1 VNGARR
7 SAVTGPRRDSG
18 PLPVKGERVLEVV
31 GLDRRF
37 GERQVLRDL
46 HLRLTA
52 GERLAVTGPNGS
64 GKTTLLRC
72 VSGTLTP
79 SGGRVEVCGHEAG
92 SLAARRRIGVSLSQE
107 RSFYLRLSG
116 RNNLLFFARLRHR
129 REREA
134 RIATEQLIEEL
145 ELETIAAERVD
156 RCSTGMVQQLA
167 LARALLGSPALL
179 VLDEPTR
186 SLDPGAV
193 ERLWG
198 AVDRRPEIA
207 LLIATHRSDD
217 VERCTERLDLES
229 MSTE

>member
-1 VNGARR
+1 VTGTRR
-7 SAVTGPRRDSG
+7 SAVTGARRKSG
-18 PLPVKGERVLEVV
+18 PLPVTGERVLEVA
-31 GLDRRF
+31 GLVRRF
-37 GERQVLRDL
+37 GEREILRNL
-46 HLRLTA
+46 HLRLA
-52 GERLAVTGPNGS
+52 VGERLAVTGPNGS

-79 SGGRVEVCGHEAG
+79 SAGRVDVCGHAAG
-92 SLAARRRIGVSLSQE
+92 SVAARRRVGVSLSQE

-134 RIATEQLIEEL
+134 RMAAEKLIDEL

-193 ERLWG
+193 ERLW
-198 AVDRRPEIA
+198 AAIDRRPELT
-207 LLIATHRSDD
+207 LLIASHRSDD
-217 VERCTERLDLES
+217 VERCTDRLDLG
-229 MSTE
+229 STSPG

>member
-1 VNGARR
+1 VSRARQ
-7 SAVTGPRRDSG
+7 SAVTGPHRGDAQ
-18 PLPVKGERVLEVV
+18 LWTDRVLEVT

-37 GERQVLRDL
+37 GEREVLRGL
-46 HLRLTA
+46 HLRLEP
-52 GERLAVTGPNGS
+52 GERLAVTGANGS

-72 VSGTLTP
+72 VSGTLMP
-79 SGGRVEVCGHEAG
+79 SAGRVDVCGHPAG
-92 SLAARRRIGVSLSQE
+92 SVAARRRIGVSLSQE

-129 REREA
+129 RERQA
-134 RIATEQLIEEL
+134 RIATERLIEEL
-145 ELETIAAERVD
+145 ELEMIAAERVD

-198 AVDRRPEIA
+198 AVDRRPELT

-217 VERCTERLDLES
+217 VERCTERLDLGS
-229 MSTE
+229 MARG

>member
-1 VNGARR
+1 VSAPRR
-7 SAVTGPRRDSG
+7 STVTAAGRGPDPPRTGR
-18 PLPVKGERVLEVV
+18 ERVLEVA

-37 GERQVLRDL
+37 GQREVLRDL
-46 HLRLTA
+46 HVRIGQ

-72 VSGTLTP
+72 VSGTLMP
-79 SGGRVEVCGHEAG
+79 SGGRVEVCGHVAG
-92 SLAARRRIGVSLSQE
+92 SVAARRRVGVSLSQE

-129 REREA
+129 GEREA
-134 RIATEQLIEEL
+134 RTATEALIDEL
-145 ELETIAAERVD
+145 ELGTIAAERVD

-186 SLDPGAV
+186 SLDPEAV

-198 AVDRRPEIA
+198 AVDRRPGIA

-217 VERCTERLDLES
+217 VDRCTERLDLG
-229 MSTE
+229 STSRV

>member
-7 SAVTGPRRDSG
+7 SAVKGERPESG
-18 PLPVKGERVLEVV
+18 PLPTGSERVLEVTR
-31 GLDRRF
+31 LHRRF
-37 GERQVLRDL
+37 GEREVLREL
-46 HLRLTA
+46 ELRLWA

-72 VSGTLTP
+72 ISGTLTP
-79 SGGRVEVCGHEAG
+79 SGGRIEVCGHEAG

-129 REREA
+129 RESDA
-134 RIATEQLIEEL
+134 RRATEQLIEEL

-198 AVDRRPEIA
+198 AIDRRPGLT

-217 VERCTERLDLES
+217 VDRCTDRLDLGS
-229 MSTE
+229 MSRG

>member
-1 VNGARR
+1 VTGARR
-7 SAVTGPRRDSG
+7 SAESGLHRENG
-18 PLPVKGERVLEVV
+18 PLPTGSERVLEVA
-31 GLDRRF
+31 GLYRRF
-37 GERQVLRDL
+37 GEREVLRGL
-46 HLRLTA
+46 ELRLWA

-79 SGGRVEVCGHEAG
+79 SGGRVEVCGHLAG

-129 REREA
+129 RESEA
-134 RIATEQLIEEL
+134 RMATEHLIDEL

-198 AVDRRPEIA
+198 AIDRRPELT

-217 VERCTERLDLES
+217 VERCTERLDLGV
-229 MSTE
+229 MSRP

>member
-1 VNGARR
+1 M
-7 SAVTGPRRDSG
+7 
-18 PLPVKGERVLEVV
+18 LEVA

-37 GERQVLRDL
+37 GEREVLRDL
-46 HLRLTA
+46 HVRLLP

-72 VSGTLTP
+72 ISGTLTP
-79 SGGRVEVCGHEAG
+79 SAGRVEVCGHEAG
-92 SLAARRRIGVSLSQE
+92 SVAARRQIGVSLSQE

-134 RIATEQLIEEL
+134 RIATEQLIDEL
-145 ELETIAAERVD
+145 ELETIASERVD

-167 LARALLGSPALL
+167 LARALLGSPTLL
-179 VLDEPTR
+179 LLDEPTR

-193 ERLWG
+193 GRLWA
-198 AVDRRPEIA
+198 AVDRRPETA
-207 LLIATHRSDD
+207 LLIASHRSDD
-217 VERCTERLDLES
+217 VERCAQRLDLGS
-229 MSTE
+229 ASHG

>member
-1 VNGARR
+1 
-7 SAVTGPRRDSG
+7 VTGPRRG
-18 PLPVKGERVLEVV
+18 PLAVKGERVLEVV

-37 GERQVLRDL
+37 GEREVLRDL

-79 SGGRVEVCGHEAG
+79 SAGRVEVCGHTAG
-92 SLAARRRIGVSLSQE
+92 SLVARRRIGVSLSQE

-116 RNNLLFFARLRHR
+116 RNNLLFFARLRYR
-129 REREA
+129 RERDA
-134 RIATEQLIEEL
+134 RITTERLIEEL
-145 ELETIAAERVD
+145 ELGTIAAERVD

-217 VERCTERLDLES
+217 VERCTERYDLA
-229 MSTE
+229 STSPG

>member
-1 VNGARR
+1 
-7 SAVTGPRRDSG
+7 VTRPRRDRGS
-18 PLPVKGERVLEVV
+18 LPVKRERVLEVV

-37 GERQVLRDL
+37 GERKVLRNL
-46 HLRLTA
+46 HLRLPA
-52 GERLAVTGPNGS
+52 GERLAITGPNGS

-79 SGGRVEVCGHEAG
+79 SAGRVEVCGHAAG
-92 SLAARRRIGVSLSQE
+92 SVAARRRVGVSLSQE

-116 RNNLLFFARLRHR
+116 RNNLLFFARLRYR

-134 RIATEQLIEEL
+134 RKATEQLIDEL
-145 ELETIAAERVD
+145 EIGTIAAERVD

-198 AVDRRPEIA
+198 AVERRPEVA

-217 VERCTERLDLES
+217 VGRCTGRHDLGS
-229 MSTE
+229 MPSG

>member
-1 VNGARR
+1 
-7 SAVTGPRRDSG
+7 
-18 PLPVKGERVLEVV
+18 VLEVA

-37 GERQVLRDL
+37 GEREVLKDL
-46 HLRLTA
+46 HVRLQS

-72 VSGTLTP
+72 ISGTLTP
-79 SGGRVEVCGHEAG
+79 SAGRVEVCGHEAG
-92 SLAARRRIGVSLSQE
+92 SVAARRQIGVSLSQE

-134 RIATEQLIEEL
+134 RIATEKLIDEL
-145 ELETIAAERVD
+145 EIETIASERVD

-167 LARALLGSPALL
+167 LARALLGSPTLL
-179 VLDEPTR
+179 LLDEPTR

-193 ERLWG
+193 ERLWA

-217 VERCTERLDLES
+217 VERCAQRLDLGS
-229 MSTE
+229 ALGG

>member
-1 VNGARR
+1 
-7 SAVTGPRRDSG
+7 
-18 PLPVKGERVLEVV
+18 VLEVA

-37 GERQVLRDL
+37 GEREVLRGL
-46 HLRLTA
+46 ELRLWA

-79 SGGRVEVCGHEAG
+79 SEGRVEVCGHAAG

-116 RNNLLFFARLRHR
+116 RNNLLFFARLRYR

-134 RIATEQLIEEL
+134 RLATEHLIDEL
-145 ELETIAAERVD
+145 ELGTIAAERVD

-198 AVDRRPEIA
+198 AIDRRPEIT

-217 VERCTERLDLES
+217 VDRCTERLDLG
-229 MSTE
+229 STARG

>member
-1 VNGARR
+1 VNLARR
-7 SAVTGPRRDSG
+7 SALTGPRRESG
-18 PLPVKGERVLEVV
+18 PLPVKGERVLEVD

-37 GERQVLRDL
+37 GERQVLRDI
-46 HLRLTA
+46 HLQLTA

-72 VSGTLTP
+72 VSGTLAP
-79 SGGRVEVCGHEAG
+79 SAGRVQVCGHTAG
-92 SLAARRRIGVSLSQE
+92 SVAARRRVGVSLSQE

-116 RNNLLFFARLRHR
+116 RNNLLFFARLRYR

-134 RIATEQLIEEL
+134 RIATDKLIDEL
-145 ELETIAAERVD
+145 ELATIAAERVD

-193 ERLWG
+193 DRLWG

-207 LLIATHRSDD
+207 LLLASHRSDD
-217 VERCTERLDLES
+217 VERCTDRLDLES
-229 MSTE
+229 MAPG